1 MDISPEGAQ
10 YVQRYH
16 VHDFPH
22 IAIIDPRTGRLMWKK
37 EGWTQE
43 NPVTA
48 ESFAEMAMDFCSRN
62 SFDRPPQAPRPP
74 GAKAAP
80 PKQKPLHE
88 LSEDE
93 QLQAAMRASME
104 DISPPTKDEGDDEVE
119 CLGTK
124 DEMMEDQEDTKP
136 PAQPSFIDEILK
148 VGVPDEPAK
157 GARMQLRMPDGK
169 RVVRRF
175 NPTDQVKV
183 IYAFLAVSAASKNRF
198 LFVVLYP
205 STHSSTSCYSKQM
218 MKPKGAANSISWPAI
233 LRRICLPTWTRL
245 STNAGFPAKP
255 LRYAGRTE

>member
-1 MDISPEGAQ
+1 MVQMDISPEGRQ

-22 IAIIDPRTGRLMWKK
+22 IAIIDPRTARLMWKK

-48 ESFAEMAMDFCSRN
+48 ETFAEMAMDFCSRN

-74 GAKAAP
+74 GAKAP
-80 PKQKPLHE
+80 PVKEKPVHE

-104 DISPPTKDEGDDEVE
+104 DVSALANDEDDNEVE
-119 CLGTK
+119 YLGTK
-124 DEMMEDQEDTKP
+124 DEMMEEQEDTKP
-136 PAQPSFIDEILK
+136 PAQPSFIDELLK
-148 VGVPDEPAK
+148 IAVEDEPAK

-175 NPTDQVKV
+175 NPTDPVKI
-183 IYAFLAVSAASKNRF
+183 IYAFLAVRN
-198 LFVVLYP
+198 
-205 STHSSTSCYSKQM
+205 
-218 MKPKGAANSISWPAI
+218 
-233 LRRICLPTWTRL
+233 
-245 STNAGFPAKP
+245 PAKQ
-255 LRYAGRTE
+255 AKF